1 VEEVIR
7 ASPVKYRPILAWLHF
22 EKGCSLRTL
31 QKITDHADIGNLA
44 RYLDVDQQEADET
57 LRSAWD

>member
-1 VEEVIR
+1 
-7 ASPVKYRPILAWLHF
+7 LHF
-22 EKGCSLRTL
+22 EKGYSLRTL

-44 RYLDVDQQEADET
+44 QYLDVDRQEADEA